1 VPYLL
6 LGCKFRVRRGP
17 LEECRL
23 GTSRRICK
31 TRVQGRHTRERRS
44 MGWKN
49 RGRGRGRR
57 RVGGEGEGEKGEG
70 TVRKRIST
78 ERIDVGRKRE

>member
-1 VPYLL
+1 
-6 LGCKFRVRRGP
+6 
-17 LEECRL
+17 
-23 GTSRRICK
+23 
-31 TRVQGRHTRERRS
+31 